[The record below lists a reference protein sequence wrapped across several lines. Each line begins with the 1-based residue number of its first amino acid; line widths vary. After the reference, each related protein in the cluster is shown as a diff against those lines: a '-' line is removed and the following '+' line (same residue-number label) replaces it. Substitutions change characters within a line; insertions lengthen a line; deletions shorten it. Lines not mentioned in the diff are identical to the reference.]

1 VGLGGWEDEEGEK
14 EDGAEGYAED
24 GAEGYAEDGA
34 EGYAED
40 GGVVWNAEAC
50 FPI

>member
-24 GAEGYAEDGA
+24 G
-34 EGYAED
+34 
-40 GGVVWNAEAC
+40 GVVWNAEAC
-50 FPI
+50 IPI